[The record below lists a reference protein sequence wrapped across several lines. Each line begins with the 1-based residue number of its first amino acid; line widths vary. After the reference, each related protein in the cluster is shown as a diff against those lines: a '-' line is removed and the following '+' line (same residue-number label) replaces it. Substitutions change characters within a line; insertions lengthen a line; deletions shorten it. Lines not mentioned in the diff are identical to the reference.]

1 MTVTAKAPQKPPRCS
16 WLAVCILLPALTW
29 ASLSA
34 GDPVSGATEPGES
47 ATEPGEAT
55 TDDPLEED
63 PVARIGESARAF
75 LEYCGVDDS
84 CFQRFVD
91 GRALHDDERGTLMRI
106 LGRLRMLQVTR
117 FEKWAKE
124 KFDLSAVGSDPES
137 FRGELFHLNG
147 RVRRVDVHE
156 PFPEVAKHFDM
167 ARYYR
172 CEIELA
178 AALDPA
184 VIFTTEVPKAWP
196 LGQSIDERV
205 GVFGVFLKL
214 QGSADKHPT
223 PCFAAKRL
231 AWYPDNV
238 LGDLEMDV
246 ALLDNVKDWTR
257 RPITKEEREGFYQLM
272 AAVGRAKRGQLARI
286 AREALEESEESYDSI
301 VPLFNKPASQRGR
314 LVILRGRARR
324 VVKIRV
330 EDADIQERFGID
342 HYYEVDIVTEESTP
356 NPITFCV
363 REVPPEMPQ
372 GDGPEFSETVCIAG
386 VFFKSWKFTSGAG
399 KQQLAPMLIGRRA
412 VWIPREEPNYHT
424 IAGAVAGGL
433 FLVALLG
440 LWVAMWRFRRGDKT
454 FRQRTFGKSFAVQAG
469 VSLDEIGLPE
479 GQMPDFSG
487 LDSAGGKGSDSDDT

>member
-1 MTVTAKAPQKPPRCS
+1 MTVTAKALQKLPRRW
-16 WLAVCILLPALTW
+16 WLAVCILLPVLTW

-34 GDPVSGATEPGES
+34 GDPVGELNEPGES
-47 ATEPGEAT
+47 ATEP
-55 TDDPLEED
+55 LSEED
-63 PVARIGESARAF
+63 PVTRIGESARAF
-75 LEYCGVDDS
+75 LEYCGIDDS
-84 CFQRFVD
+84 CFRQLAD

-117 FEKWAKE
+117 FEQWAKDE
-124 KFDLSAVGSDPES
+124 FDLTVVGGDPES
-137 FRGELFHLNG
+137 FRGKLFHLDG
-147 RVRRVDVHE
+147 RVRRVDVCT
-156 PFPEVAKHFDM
+156 PLVEVADRFDM
-167 ARYYR
+167 PSYYR
-172 CEIELA
+172 CQIELRT
-178 AALDPA
+178 ALDPA

-205 GVFGVFLKL
+205 GVYGVFLKL
-214 QGSADKHPT
+214 AGSADKHPT
-223 PCFAAKRL
+223 PCFAASRL

-286 AREALEESEESYDSI
+286 AREALEASEESYDSI
-301 VPLFNKPASQRGR
+301 VPLFNEPASQRGR

-330 EDADIQERFGID
+330 DDADIQERFGID

-399 KQQLAPMLIGRRA
+399 KQQLAPMLLGRRA
-412 VWIPREEPNYHT
+412 VWIPRAEPNYHT

-433 FLVALLG
+433 FLLALLG

-454 FRQRTFGKSFAVQAG
+454 FRERTFGKSFAVQPG

-479 GQMPDFSG
+479 GQTPDFSG
-487 LDSAGGKGSDSDDT
+487 IDSSVGDTPDGDGPDSGDSTV